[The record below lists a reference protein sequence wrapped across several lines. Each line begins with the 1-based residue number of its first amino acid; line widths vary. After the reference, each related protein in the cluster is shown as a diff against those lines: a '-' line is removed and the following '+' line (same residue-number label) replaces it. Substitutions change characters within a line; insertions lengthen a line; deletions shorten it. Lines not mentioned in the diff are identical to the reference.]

1 MSASISTFRSSAAAV
16 EAPERE
22 TSDTRH
28 ERLLGWILLVFVGA
42 VIALLFYGAD
52 YYRLSQTARA
62 FSPKHHLLKPGGVV
76 GINLGV
82 LGVVMLCGIFLYPL
96 RRRWRWLQEQG
107 NSKRWLDRHIVL
119 GVAAPVC
126 IALHSSFKFRGL
138 AGLAFWVMVA
148 VSVSGLVGRYLY
160 AQVLQ
165 DIADAEL
172 LLRTLQAGLE
182 RQSIVPQADLRRLVP
197 PLPDP
202 GRVSRWSL
210 LMALI
215 YMLASDLA
223 RPLQILRI
231 RAKIRASE
239 SATGLIWGIRAPRNA
254 ALEQVIRMAR
264 KQALLSRR
272 ILFLS
277 HAKKAFQLWH
287 VVHKPFS
294 YAFAVLALL
303 HIAVVMLLGFL

>member
-1 MSASISTFRSSAAAV
+1 MSASISTFRPTAAAV
-16 EAPERE
+16 EAHKRE
-22 TSDTRH
+22 ISDTRH
-28 ERLLGWILLVFVGA
+28 ERLLGWILLIFVGA
-42 VIALLFYGAD
+42 VIGLVLYGAD

-76 GINLGV
+76 GVNLGV

-96 RRRWRWLQEQG
+96 RRRWRWLQERG
-107 NSKRWLDRHIVL
+107 TSKHWLDRHIVL
-119 GVAAPVC
+119 GVAAPIC

-148 VSVSGLVGRYLY
+148 VSVSGLIGRYLY

-172 LLRTLQAGLE
+172 SLRTFQTELE
-182 RQSIVPQADLRRLVP
+182 RQRIVPQADLRRLVP
-197 PLPDP
+197 PLPNP

-210 LMALI
+210 LKALI
-215 YMLASDLA
+215 FMLASDLA
-223 RPLQILRI
+223 RPFQIMSI
-231 RAKIRASE
+231 RAKIRARE
-239 SATGLIWGIRAPRNA
+239 SATALIWGIRAPRNA
-254 ALEQVIRMAR
+254 DLEQVIRMAR

-277 HAKKAFQLWH
+277 HAKKIFQLWH